1 MRHFKNYNEAYQN
14 CDIISKT
21 EDKFTQ
27 ETTVQTNHILL
38 DFEAL
43 DIKPID
49 AVYEYDKF
57 FNGDYKPN
65 LISRFG
71 LRVDDELIVPGIN
84 LNMDIQYKSSQKG
97 EEFSIVLRNRRYE
110 NVIIINI
117 NGHTNIRL
125 EMDENRL
132 DVFPI
137 ANGDFIKCCEA
148 KTLSFQE
155 RKDDKVSFEFD
166 CDDFI
171 LFFQAMYNEVI
182 DNGKYQDAAAILKS
196 KCQKE
201 LEEFKAWN
209 DQKNFE
215 KEKNKRDD
223 KLYGKAIWEEG
234 IGGSLLV
241 IGIIILCV
249 IIGLKRQ
256 NAGFGIF
263 LSIASIV
270 GGLILTIVG
279 AKNKSKSGY

>member
-1 MRHFKNYNEAYQN
+1 MKRFNNYNEAYQN

-43 DIKPID
+43 DIKSID
-49 AVYEYDKF
+49 AVYEYDKY
-57 FNGDYKPN
+57 FNGDYKPK

-71 LRVDDELIVPGIN
+71 LRVCDELIVPGIN
-84 LNMDIQYKSSQKG
+84 SNMDIQYKSSQKG
-97 EEFSIVLRNRRYE
+97 EEFSIICRNRGGYE
-110 NVIIINI
+110 DVIIINI

-125 EMDENRL
+125 EMDENRS
-132 DVFPI
+132 DEFPI
-137 ANGDFIKCCEA
+137 AKEDFIKCCEA
-148 KTLSFQE
+148 KTLSFQG
-155 RKDDKVSFEFD
+155 RKYNDICFEFD
-166 CDDFI
+166 CDDYI

-182 DNGKYQDAAAILKS
+182 DKEKYQDASAILKS

-215 KEKNKRDD
+215 EEKNKTDD
-223 KLYGKAIWEEG
+223 KLYGKGLLELVFG
-234 IGGSLLV
+234 VSLLI
-241 IGIIILCV
+241 IGIIVL
-249 IIGLKRQ
+249 IIW
-256 NAGFGIF
+256 GIIFNSSFATF
-263 LSIASIV
+263 LSIVALV
-270 GGLILTIVG
+270 VGLILTIIG